1 MRSLINFLSV
11 ILALS
16 WLTASAQ
23 ERIID
28 YSESNGLCTVT
39 VTNKFDIL
47 PASGHAPIVVELSN
61 GSNRERSW
69 NFAFRSIHRTDSF
82 DSKDSIVESSYNLS
96 CPAGAKQRY
105 ELSVPLVSLL
115 SSSIRSYSSYSNG
128 TALKLDVYASGERKQ
143 QGSMSSM
150 PQENN
155 WPSALISNQLSVNN
169 LSKLESELVT
179 YLTKSSSRGH
189 SSYDKFAG
197 TFIAEELPSDWRIYS
212 GFNAMLISLD
222 EWRKTPATSQKTI
235 QRWVE
240 QGGQLTI
247 CDSASSLTTSQ
258 LFNVTTEPA
267 ELKHKGSTALGMG
280 TIQFYQ
286 LNSTSSIKNKADL
299 VMSMSDLAD
308 NTQSTQLAN
317 GRTSHDWSLYRS
329 LGVKS
334 SFVEFFVII
343 LVLFALIVGP
353 VNFFCFAKKGKRHRL
368 FITTPAISIIASLL
382 MIALILIIDG
392 INGKGARVALVEVD
406 PANHQ
411 FIIQQDQCLRAGVLV
426 EARGEIA
433 DDVFISPIK
442 MPVSDWTRVS
452 SMNESSLRLKY
463 ADSENGKQLSGDW
476 LLSRSDLGFYLEQQM
491 PTRAKVEL
499 SHNNGQPAATSSFD
513 KVLNEFC
520 YRDAEGQVWWAK
532 SLTPGKLTQLSK
544 DEHNQKFETFLANN
558 QKAYSETLRDRIQLL
573 SSQNERFF
581 ALSDQPPFISSFEQ
595 ISWNDKTSIITG
607 KAKLTN

>member
-69 NFAFRSIHRTDSF
+69 NFAFRSIHKNHVIFNGQDN
-82 DSKDSIVESSYNLS
+82 IVESSYNLS

-115 SSSIRSYSSYSNG
+115 SSSYSSYSNG
-128 TALKLDVYASGERKQ
+128 TALELDVYASGERKQ
-143 QGSMSSM
+143 QGSMGSTPLES
-150 PQENN
+150 E

-169 LSKLESELVT
+169 LAKLDNEQQS
-179 YLTKSSSRGH
+179 YFNKSSSSRGH
-189 SSYDKFAG
+189 SNYIEFAG

-247 CDSASSLTTSQ
+247 CDSTSSLTTSQ

-317 GRTSHDWSLYRS
+317 GRTSHDWSLYRL
-329 LGVKS
+329 LGDKA

-353 VNFFCFAKKGKRHRL
+353 VNFFYFAKKGKRHRL

-382 MIALILIIDG
+382 MIALILMIDG

-433 DDVFISPIK
+433 EDVFISPIK
-442 MPVSDWTRVS
+442 MPVSEWTRVS

-520 YRDAEGQVWWAK
+520 YRDADGQVWWAK
-532 SLTPGKLTQLSK
+532 SLAPGQLTQLTK

-558 QKAYSETLRDRIQLL
+558 QKAYSETLRERIQLL

-595 ISWNDKTSIITG
+595 ISWNDQTSIITG